1 MDISNMPDREFKVMI
16 IKMLTGLEKEWR
28 TSMRP
33 LTKRQNREKNQSE
46 IKNSI
51 TDIKNTDDRI
61 NKVD

>member
-1 MDISNMPDREFKVMI
+1 
-16 IKMLTGLEKEWR
+16 
-28 TSMRP
+28 MRP